1 MATIS
6 AAGTWAPSWDG
17 ASSMEGLFIWGGT
30 LLLVLAIVVPYALAF
45 RKREREMAARR
56 AEAVALGADRAI
68 AQHPQVDDLRCI
80 GCGACVAACPEGE
93 VLGLLGGM
101 AVIINGLK
109 CVGHGLCAVACP
121 VEGIQVGLGDLGA
134 RDDIPQHDEHL
145 ETNLPGVYVAGE
157 LSGYA
162 LIRNA
167 VVQGVQAV
175 RHIAAQPRA
184 AGDRLD
190 LLIVGAGP
198 AGLAAA
204 LAAKEAGLRSLVV
217 EREAAGG
224 TILQY
229 PRKKLVLTQPVPIP
243 LYGALDR
250 EEYTKEELLAIWR
263 EIIARFA
270 LPLAIGHAVDGLAPL
285 PAGGYRVKAG
295 AQHWDAERVLLAIG
309 RRGTPRKLG
318 VPGEESAKVFYKL
331 LDAASFAG
339 EKLLVVGG
347 GDSAIEAAM
356 GLALQEHTAV
366 TLAYRK
372 EKLFR
377 IKRRNEER
385 FQPLLAEGRL
395 RAAFN
400 AEVLAI
406 EPGAVQLRVG
416 GKEERLANDH
426 VFVFAG
432 GEPPFPL
439 LKAMGLRFGR

>member
-1 MATIS
+1 
-6 AAGTWAPSWDG
+6 
-17 ASSMEGLFIWGGT
+17 MESLLIWGGA
-30 LLLVLAIVVPYALAF
+30 LLLILAVVLPYALGF
-45 RKREREMAARR
+45 RRRERETAVRR
-56 AEAVALGADRAI
+56 AEAVSLGADRAV
-68 AQHPQVDDLRCI
+68 AQHPQIDELRCI

-93 VLGLLGGM
+93 VLGLDAGK

-109 CVGHGLCAVACP
+109 CVGHGLCALACP
-121 VEGIQVGLGDLGA
+121 VEGISVGLGDLGA
-134 RDDIPQHDEHL
+134 RDDIPQQDENL
-145 ETNLPGVYVAGE
+145 QTNLPGVYVAGE

-167 VVQGVQAV
+167 VAQGTQAV
-175 RHIAAQPRA
+175 RHIAQRPRA
-184 AGDRLD
+184 ESGRLD

-198 AGLAAA
+198 AGLSAA
-204 LAAKEAGLRSLVV
+204 LAAQEAGLRSLVL

-229 PRKKLVLTQPVPIP
+229 PRKKLVLTQPVQIP
-243 LYGALDR
+243 LYGALDK
-250 EEYTKEELLAIWR
+250 EEYTKEELLAIWHT
-263 EIIARFA
+263 IIKRFA
-270 LPLAIGHAVDGLAPL
+270 LPLEIGRSVDGMSPLAG
-285 PAGGYRVKAG
+285 GGYRVTAG
-295 AQHWDAERVLLAIG
+295 GLHWDAQHVLLALG

-318 VPGEESAKVFYKL
+318 VPGEDSEKVFYKL

-339 EKLLVVGG
+339 ERVLVVGG
-347 GDSAIEAAM
+347 GDSAVEAAM

-385 FQPLLAEGRL
+385 FGPLLADGRL

-400 AEVLAI
+400 TQVLAI
-406 EPGAVQLRVG
+406 EPERVHLRVG
-416 GKEERLANDH
+416 VIEETLPNDR

-439 LKAMGLRFGR
+439 LKTMGLRFGR

>member
-1 MATIS
+1 
-6 AAGTWAPSWDG
+6 
-17 ASSMEGLFIWGGT
+17 MESLLIWGGAA
-30 LLLVLAIVVPYALAF
+30 LLVIAVMLPYTLGF
-45 RKREREMAARR
+45 RRRERETAARR
-56 AEAVALGADRAI
+56 EEAVALGADRAI
-68 AQHPQVDDLRCI
+68 AQHPQIDALRCI

-93 VLGLLGGM
+93 VLGLVAGK

-121 VEGIQVGLGDLGA
+121 VEGISVGLGDLGA
-134 RDDIPQHDEHL
+134 RDDIPQHDAHL

-167 VVQGVQAV
+167 VAQGVQAV
-175 RHIAAQPRA
+175 EHIATQPRA
-184 AGDRLD
+184 AADRLD

-204 LAAKEAGLRSLVV
+204 LAAKEAGLRSLVL

-229 PRKKLVLTQPVPIP
+229 PRKKLVLTQPVAIP
-243 LYGALDR
+243 LYGTLDR

-263 EIIARFA
+263 GIIERYA
-270 LPLAIGHAVDGLAPL
+270 LPIEIGASVDGMQPLAD
-285 PAGGYRVKAG
+285 GGYRLAAG
-295 AQHWDAERVLLAIG
+295 GRHWDAQHVLLALG

-318 VPGEESAKVFYKL
+318 VPGEESEKVFYKL

-339 EKLLVVGG
+339 ERVLVVGG
-347 GDSAIEAAM
+347 GDSAVEAAM

-372 EKLFR
+372 ERLFR

-385 FQPLLAEGRL
+385 LQPLLREGRL

-400 AEVLAI
+400 AEVLDI
-406 EPGAVQLRVG
+406 EPQAVHLRVA
-416 GKEERLANDH
+416 GKEETLANDR
-426 VFVFAG
+426 VFVLAG

>member
-1 MATIS
+1 
-6 AAGTWAPSWDG
+6 
-17 ASSMEGLFIWGGT
+17 MEALLIWGGA
-30 LLLVLAIVVPYALAF
+30 LLLVLAIALPYALGF
-45 RKREREMAARR
+45 RRREREMAVRR

-68 AQHPQVDDLRCI
+68 AQHPQIDEMRCI

-93 VLGLLGGM
+93 VLGLVGGK

-121 VEGIQVGLGDLGA
+121 VEGISVGLGDLGA

-167 VVQGVQAV
+167 VAQGVQVV

-204 LAAKEAGLRSLVV
+204 LAAQEAGLRSLVV

-229 PRKKLVLTQPVPIP
+229 PRKKLVLTQPVQIP

-250 EEYTKEELLAIWR
+250 EEYTKEELLAIWTDA
-263 EIIARFA
+263 IKRFK
-270 LPLAIGHAVDGLAPL
+270 LPLALGHAVNGMNPL
-285 PAGGYRVKAG
+285 PDGGYRVSAAG
-295 AQHWDAERVLLAIG
+295 QHWDAQRVLLAIG

-318 VPGEESAKVFYKL
+318 VPGEESEKVFYKL

-347 GDSAIEAAM
+347 GDSAVEAAM

-385 FQPLLAEGRL
+385 FEPLLAEGRL

-406 EPGAVQLRVG
+406 EPGAVQLRVA

>member
-1 MATIS
+1 MATTN
-6 AAGTWAPSWDG
+6 AAGTWVPSWDG
-17 ASSMEGLFIWGGT
+17 VSSMEGLLIWGGA
-30 LLLVLAIVVPYALAF
+30 LLLVLAIALPYGLSF
-45 RKREREMAARR
+45 RRREREMAARR
-56 AEAVALGADRAI
+56 AEAVSLGADRAV
-68 AQHPQVDDLRCI
+68 AQHPQIDDLRCI

-93 VLGLLGGM
+93 VLGLVAGK

-109 CVGHGLCAVACP
+109 CVGHGLCAAACP
-121 VEGIQVGLGDLGA
+121 VEGLSVGLGDLGA
-134 RDDIPQHDEHL
+134 RDDIPQHNEHL

-167 VVQGVQAV
+167 VAQGVQAV
-175 RHIAAQPRA
+175 RHIAEQPRA

-204 LAAKEAGLRSLVV
+204 LAAQEAGLRSLVV

-229 PRKKLVLTQPVPIP
+229 PRKKLVLTQPVQIP

-250 EEYTKEELLAIWR
+250 DEYTKEELLAIWADA
-263 EIIARFA
+263 IKRFR
-270 LPLAIGHAVDGLAPL
+270 LPLALGHAVNGMSPL
-285 PAGGYRVKAG
+285 PGGGYRVSAG
-295 AQHWDAERVLLAIG
+295 GEHWDAQRVLLAIG

-318 VPGEESAKVFYKL
+318 VPGEESEKVFYKL

-347 GDSAIEAAM
+347 GDSAVEAAM

-385 FQPLLAEGRL
+385 FEPLLAEGRL

-406 EPGAVQLRVG
+406 EPGAVQLRVA